1 MKLVD
6 KQQEHY
12 PLQVAFLIDIYQ
24 INDGYTLGLLV
35 FFLDARSLMI
45 PEDMLYKYSGS
56 RWTKP

>member
-56 RWTKP
+56 R